1 MSHPSSTASL
11 SKEHERP
18 TGRRRSPTVKEP
30 LSDRG
35 LQAGLVVVLVIFA
48 ISIIYPL
55 VYVVSASFSDSDAV
69 RAGEVVL
76 FPVGFGLEAYQA
88 LFDSPLLLRS
98 FLNSLGYAAAVIL
111 LGTAV
116 TMMAGY
122 ALSRQDL
129 PFRRALTFLIM
140 LTMLFNGGM
149 IPTYLLV
156 KSLNLLNTPLAMVL
170 PAAVSVWQLI
180 ITKAF
185 FETTIPHE
193 LLESSRM
200 DGANDLT
207 FFFRIAL
214 PLSIPILA
222 VNMLLYGV
230 STWNAYFN
238 GLIYLT
244 DETLYPLQLAM
255 RNILVQNTF
264 DAAKLAEAD
273 PQKIAQMQQVAAK
286 LKFALIVVSSIPPL
300 IAYPFVQK
308 HFVKGMMLGSVKG

>member
-1 MSHPSSTASL
+1 MA
-11 SKEHERP
+11 KGARVREQARVV
-18 TGRRRSPTVKEP
+18 REP
-30 LSDRG
+30 LSDKA
-35 LQAGLVVVLVIFA
+35 LQGGLVVILLIFA
-48 ISIIYPL
+48 VSIIYPL
-55 VYVVSASFSDSDAV
+55 VYVVSASLSDASAV
-69 RAGEVVL
+69 RSGEVVL
-76 FPVGFGLEAYQA
+76 FPVGFGFEAYQA
-88 LFDSPLLLRS
+88 LFDSPVLLRS
-98 FLNSLGYAAAVIL
+98 FLNSLGYSGTVIL
-111 LGTAV
+111 LGTSI
-116 TMMAGY
+116 TMAAGY
-122 ALSRQDL
+122 ALSRKDL
-129 PFRRALTFLIM
+129 PFRRVLTFLIM
-140 LTMLFNGGM
+140 LTMLFSGGM

-156 KSLNLLNTPLAMVL
+156 QSLGLLNTPWAMVL

-200 DGANDLT
+200 DGANDFT

-244 DETLYPLQLAM
+244 DESLYPMQLAM

-264 DAAKLAEAD
+264 DATKLAEAD
-273 PQKIAQMQQVAAK
+273 PQKIAQMQEVAAK